1 MGMPGLG
8 GLGGMGGIP
17 GMGAESQEEED
28 DDGDVSNA
36 IFWTEMIGA
45 GAVAAILLRK
55 WRH

>member
-1 MGMPGLG
+1 MPGLG

-17 GMGAESQEEED
+17 GMGAESQEEEE

-36 IFWTEMIGA
+36 IFWTVMIGA
-45 GAVAAILLRK
+45 GAVAAMLLRK